1 MRDIRH
7 SDSHKKVPVSDVL
20 VKADA
25 HAHLEAHLPVCKHS
39 ETGRQVGRRV
49 ARKAGRQVDKRMA
62 SRQAGEQADEQ
73 AGGWAGKQTDGEAG
87 LRQVCK
93 KVLGK

>member
-25 HAHLEAHLPVCKHS
+25 HSHLDAHLPACKHS

-49 ARKAGRQVDKRMA
+49 ARKAGRVDDRRNGKPAGRRA
-62 SRQAGEQADEQ
+62 SGLAGRRVGRQAD
-73 AGGWAGKQTDGEAG
+73 
-87 LRQVCK
+87 
-93 KVLGK
+93 